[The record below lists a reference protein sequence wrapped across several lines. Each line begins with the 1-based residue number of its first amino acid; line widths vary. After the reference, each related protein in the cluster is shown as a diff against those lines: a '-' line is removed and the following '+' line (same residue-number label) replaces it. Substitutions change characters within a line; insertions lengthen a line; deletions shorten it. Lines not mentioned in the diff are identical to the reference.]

1 MSKLHTFKEQLG
13 RYLSRT
19 ENPAENL
26 IKFEVSDEQDFSFII
41 NLDLWS
47 NYFKLEESK
56 AFNNNILIYATD
68 NENNDEIQA
77 LEALKIESEK
87 FAFQIDKL
95 EVKNMK
101 CFVKLMRNS
110 TFKTMFKSISSD
122 DYGKAPKCGETMSIN
137 ILETENS
144 SITNFRLQT
153 IDLVLKNLIFYSQYT
168 LTDDSTSA
176 DHKVLLTTRSNFK
189 KDNDGL
195 DSNIITVLCSIVRD
209 MDRNNKKI
217 SHQSADD
224 YLKKRI
230 DDMHLMALH
239 KYGVRIKSDD
249 NFLKLKESLGTAAA
263 KLDMIEVKHSNP
275 LTLTFDV
282 KQAFILY
289 NSARIETLLKSF
301 NEKVASGYYQPLPEL
316 DDIDM
321 NLLTDN
327 EEWIMLKQLMIFPD
341 VIKSSIGDLKNGKIG
356 LHLLYKYLQNLAI
369 AFSNYYSKKKVLTE
383 NRPQLMPILH
393 AKIHLLKAI
402 QAIFNKTLNIFDIE
416 PVSFM

>member
-1 MSKLHTFKEQLG
+1 MGELHTFKEQLG
-13 RYLSRT
+13 KYLSRT

-26 IKFEVSDEQDFSFII
+26 IKFEVSNLSDFSFII

-47 NYFKLEESK
+47 NYFKLEETGSY
-56 AFNNNILIYATD
+56 NNDILIYATD
-68 NENNDEIQA
+68 NEDNNKEQA
-77 LEALKIESEK
+77 MEALKHESER
-87 FAFQIDKL
+87 FAFKIDSL
-95 EVKNMK
+95 EVTNMK
-101 CFVKLMRNS
+101 CFIKLMRNS

-122 DYGKAPKCGETMSIN
+122 DYGRALKCGETVAIN
-137 ILETENS
+137 ISETENS
-144 SITNFRLQT
+144 SITNFRLQA
-153 IDLVLKNLIFYSQYT
+153 ISLVLKNLISYSQYT
-168 LTDDSTSA
+168 LTDDSTA

-189 KDNDGL
+189 KDNDYL
-195 DSNIITVLCSIVRD
+195 ESDITVLCSVVRD
-209 MDRNNKKI
+209 MDKNNKKI
-217 SHQSADD
+217 SHQSQED

-249 NFLKLKESLGTAAA
+249 NFLNLREKLGIAAV

-275 LTLTFDV
+275 LTLTFDI

-301 NEKVASGYYQPLPEL
+301 DEKVASGYYQPLPEL

-327 EEWIMLKQLMIFPD
+327 EWTLLKQLMLFPE
-341 VIKSSIGDLKNGKIG
+341 VIRTSIGDLKNGKIG

-402 QAIFNKTLNIFDIE
+402 QAIFNKTLSIFDIE

>member
-1 MSKLHTFKEQLG
+1 MSELHTFKEQLG
-13 RYLSRT
+13 KYLSRT
-19 ENPAENL
+19 DNPAENL
-26 IKFEVSDEQDFSFII
+26 IKFEVGNGPDFSFII
-41 NLDLWS
+41 NLDLWA
-47 NYFKLEESK
+47 NYFKIEDSRP
-56 AFNNNILIYATD
+56 FNNDILIYATD
-68 NENNDEIQA
+68 NENNDEKHAI
-77 LEALKIESEK
+77 EALKNESEK
-87 FAFQIDKL
+87 FAFKIDSL

-101 CFVKLMRNS
+101 CFIKLMRNS

-122 DYGKAPKCGETMSIN
+122 DFGRAPKCDETMSIN
-137 ILETENS
+137 IIETENS

-153 IDLVLKNLIFYSQYT
+153 IELVLKNLISYSQYT
-168 LTDDSTSA
+168 LTDDSTA

-189 KDNDGL
+189 KDNDCL
-195 DSNIITVLCSIVRD
+195 DTDITVLCSVVRD
-209 MDRNNKKI
+209 MDKNNKKI
-217 SHQSADD
+217 SHQSTND

-249 NFLKLKESLGTAAA
+249 NFLKLKEKLGTAAA
-263 KLDMIEVKHSNP
+263 KFDMIEVKHSNP
-275 LTLTFDV
+275 VTLTFDI

-301 NEKVASGYYQPLPEL
+301 DEKVASGYYQPLPEL
-316 DDIDM
+316 DNIDM

-327 EEWIMLKQLMIFPD
+327 EEWNLLKQLMLFPE
-341 VIKSSIGDLKNGKIG
+341 VIKNSIVDLKNGKIG

-402 QAIFNKTLNIFDIE
+402 RAIFNKTLSIFDIE

>member
-1 MSKLHTFKEQLG
+1 MSELHTFKEQLG
-13 RYLSRT
+13 KYLLRT

-26 IKFEVSDEQDFSFII
+26 IKFEVNDGPDFCFTI
-41 NLDLWS
+41 NLDLWA
-47 NYFKLEESK
+47 NYFKFEESRS
-56 AFNNNILIYATD
+56 FNNDILIYATD
-68 NENNDEIQA
+68 NENNDEKQA
-77 LEALKIESEK
+77 MEALKNESEK
-87 FAFQIDKL
+87 FALKIDNL

-101 CFVKLMRNS
+101 CFIKLMRNS
-110 TFKTMFKSISSD
+110 TFKTMFKSIPSED
-122 DYGKAPKCGETMSIN
+122 FGRAQKCGETVSIN

-153 IDLVLKNLIFYSQYT
+153 INLVLKNLISYSQYT
-168 LTDDSTSA
+168 LTDDSTA

-189 KDNDGL
+189 RDNECTNSD
-195 DSNIITVLCSIVRD
+195 ITIVCSVVRD

-224 YLKKRI
+224 YMKKRI

-249 NFLKLKESLGTAAA
+249 NFLKLKEHLGTAAG

-327 EEWIMLKQLMIFPD
+327 EEWILLKQLMLYPD
-341 VIKSSIGDLKNGKIG
+341 VIKNSLGDLKNGKIG
-356 LHLLYKYLQNLAI
+356 LHLLYKYLQHLAK

-383 NRPQLMPILH
+383 NRPQLIPILH
-393 AKIHLLKAI
+393 AKIHLLKAV
-402 QAIFNKTLNIFDIE
+402 QTIFNKTLSIFEIE

>member
-1 MSKLHTFKEQLG
+1 
-13 RYLSRT
+13 
-19 ENPAENL
+19 
-26 IKFEVSDEQDFSFII
+26 
-41 NLDLWS
+41 
-47 NYFKLEESK
+47 
-56 AFNNNILIYATD
+56 
-68 NENNDEIQA
+68 
-77 LEALKIESEK
+77 
-87 FAFQIDKL
+87 
-95 EVKNMK
+95 
-101 CFVKLMRNS
+101 MRNS
-110 TFKTMFKSISSD
+110 AFKTMFKSISSD
-122 DYGKAPKCGETMSIN
+122 DYGRAPKCGETVSVN
-137 ILETENS
+137 ISETANS

-153 IDLVLKNLIFYSQYT
+153 INLVLKNLISYSQYT
-168 LTDDSTSA
+168 LTDDSTA
-176 DHKVLLTTRSNFK
+176 NHKVLLTTRSNFK
-189 KDNDGL
+189 KDD
-195 DSNIITVLCSIVRD
+195 DYSESDITVLCSVVRD
-209 MDRNNKKI
+209 MDKNNKKI
-217 SHQSADD
+217 SHQSAEE

-249 NFLKLKESLGTAAA
+249 KFLELKEKLGTAAG

-275 LTLTFDV
+275 LTLSFDV

-289 NSARIETLLKSF
+289 NSARMETLLKCF
-301 NEKVASGYYQPLPEL
+301 EEKVASGYYQALPEL

-327 EEWIMLKQLMIFPD
+327 EEWALLKQLMLFPE
-341 VIKSSIGDLKNGKIG
+341 VIKNSIGDLMNGKIG
-356 LHLLYKYLQNLAI
+356 FHLLYKYLQNLAI